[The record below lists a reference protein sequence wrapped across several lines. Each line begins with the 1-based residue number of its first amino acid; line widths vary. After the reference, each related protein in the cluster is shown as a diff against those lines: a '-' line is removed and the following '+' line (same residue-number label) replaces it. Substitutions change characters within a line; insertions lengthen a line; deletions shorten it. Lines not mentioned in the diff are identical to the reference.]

1 MGKITVNI
9 DDNLE
14 DRFRRAA
21 AELFGYKQGNFTK
34 ALHKAMEDFL
44 LATTNTSSGKNP
56 AASSWREK
64 KGKNPSQ

>member
-34 ALHKAMEDFL
+34 ALHKAIEDFL
-44 LATTNTSSGKNP
+44 LATSRP
-56 AASSWREK
+56 ASR
-64 KGKNPSQ
+64 KGKNPSQGKARALGQ

>member
-44 LATTNTSSGKNP
+44 LARPVS
-56 AASSWREK
+56 R
-64 KGKNPSQ
+64 KGKNPRPG